1 MKMMI
6 SMLQTKHLSIGR
18 SSVHFIIWFRKVS
31 SINFLFILSGERSVD
46 RLIVIW
52 VIRLSVFVHM
62 VCSFSCSSAYAF
74 VLVSGLFSYFSICP
88 FLLAINK
95 HKNVIND

>member
-18 SSVHFIIWFRKVS
+18 SSVHLFIWFRKVS
-31 SINFLFILSGERSVD
+31 SVSFLFILSGERSVD
-46 RLIVIW
+46 RLIVSW
-52 VIRLSVFVHM
+52 VVRLSGFVHT
-62 VCSFSCSSAYAF
+62 VCSFSCSSACAF
-74 VLVSGLFSYFSICP
+74 VWVSGLFSCFSVWP

-95 HKNVIND
+95 HKNVISD

>member
-18 SSVHFIIWFRKVS
+18 SSVHLVS
-31 SINFLFILSGERSVD
+31 RVRSVSFLFILSGERSVD
-46 RLIVIW
+46 HLNVIW
-52 VIRLSVFVHM
+52 VIRLSVFVYT
-62 VCSFSCSSAYAF
+62 VCSFSCSSACAF
-74 VLVSGLFSYFSICP
+74 VCILGLFGCFSVCL

-95 HKNVIND
+95 HKDVIND

>member
-1 MKMMI
+1 MMI

-18 SSVHFIIWFRKVS
+18 SSVHMVS
-31 SINFLFILSGERSVD
+31 RVRPVSFLFILSGEPSVD
-46 RLIVIW
+46 HLNVIW
-52 VIRLSVFVHM
+52 VIRLSVFVHR
-62 VCSFSCSSAYAF
+62 VCSFSCSSAFAF
-74 VLVSGLFSYFSICP
+74 VCISGLFSCFSICL